1 MPLSEVKRR
10 NNAAHQQKLMRIVV
24 QPYVE
29 EGEAIRAAAAAAG
42 QSTQAYV
49 LQAVRDRMER
59 ESK

>member
-1 MPLSEVKRR
+1 
-10 NNAAHQQKLMRIVV
+10 MRIVV
-24 QPYVE
+24 QPYAE

-49 LQAVRDRMER
+49 LQAVRDRMQR